1 MVHTQ
6 SKPGLVN
13 QRSRA
18 GWLTALAFGGQIWAD
33 HYQLCGPEET
43 ENFPSVNPALY
54 RKSKFLLPRAKVGVK
69 PGNTHK
75 TLSKHS
81 GRQRGGV
88 GPEAVTLTNSHVR
101 AFVSFK
107 FTMGPYPPFI

>member
-1 MVHTQ
+1 MARTQ
-6 SKPGLVN
+6 NKLGLVN

-18 GWLTALAFGGQIWAD
+18 GWLTALVFAGQIGAD
-33 HYQLCGPEET
+33 HYQLCGPKET
-43 ENFPSVNPALY
+43 ENFLSVNSALC

-69 PGNTHK
+69 PGNIHK

-88 GPEAVTLTNSHVR
+88 
-101 AFVSFK
+101 
-107 FTMGPYPPFI
+107 